1 MREDPYV
8 VLASA
13 SPRRKALLVP
23 FFPDLVV
30 DVPLE
35 EEDFKGN
42 PPSELV
48 EALAQRKVR
57 EVASRHPHAL
67 IIGADTVVV
76 VDGEILGKPGS
87 LGDGARM
94 LKRLS
99 GRWHEVVTGLAL
111 VLGDREVVSHAV
123 THVLFAPL
131 TSQEIDSYLSTGEPL
146 DKAGAYAIQGIGG
159 LFVEEIKGSYSNVV
173 GLPLRLLYVLMGEL
187 GLDMRSWISVKGGER

>member
-1 MREDPYV
+1 MRGDRCV

-13 SPRRKALLVP
+13 SPRRRALLAT

-30 DVPLE
+30 DVPLKE
-35 EEDFKGN
+35 EGFKGGS
-42 PPSELV
+42 PHGLV
-48 EALAQRKVR
+48 EALAQGKAR
-57 EVASRHPHAL
+57 EVASRHPQAL

-87 LGDGARM
+87 RRDGVRM

-111 VLGDREVVSHAV
+111 ASGDKEVVSHAI
-123 THVLFAPL
+123 TQVLFAPL
-131 TSQEIDSYLSTGEPL
+131 TPQEIGFYLATGEPL
-146 DKAGAYAIQGIGG
+146 DKAGAYGIQGIGG
-159 LFVEEIKGSYSNVV
+159 LFVEEIKGSYTNVV

-187 GLDMRSWISVKGGER
+187 GLDIKSWIYVKGGER